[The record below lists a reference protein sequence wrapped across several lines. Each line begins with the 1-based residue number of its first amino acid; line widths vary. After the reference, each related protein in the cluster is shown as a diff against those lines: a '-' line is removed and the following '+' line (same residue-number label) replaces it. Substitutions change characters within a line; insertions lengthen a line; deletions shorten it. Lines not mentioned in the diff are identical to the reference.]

1 MPTIDEC
8 MQRYLRVVKSARSVN
23 TATSYGYG
31 LQKFSTTLRDNDLNP
46 KTSSVDAL
54 TEEHI
59 ALFIDDLKG
68 LKAISESN
76 YLTAA
81 MGFYKFLGSENIKS
95 FNYPR
100 IEAMIKFRKRK
111 PSPRMIQIPE
121 DEMNEVLKLI
131 DGIIE
136 QPFDN
141 DRDKQ
146 IAYRDRAFLFT
157 LADTGFRVS
166 EACSLTVGS
175 IDFKRKRAVI
185 VGKGN
190 KQAFVMMSV
199 RAIRAI
205 DDYLLVRSDIDKVRY
220 KSIPSSHIFAR
231 HDKGKPGEGSKRP
244 IEPMKGSTAR
254 KFITG
259 KRIDELL
266 EHKPTLRI
274 TPHTWRHFFVTRFVR
289 KKGLETAR
297 KLARHENIQTTQR
310 YTHLTDEEIE
320 ADYRDVVD

>member
-8 MQRYLRVVKSARSVN
+8 MKQYLRVVKSARSAN
-23 TATSYGYG
+23 TATAYGYG
-31 LQKFSTTLRDNDLNP
+31 LQKFATTLRDNKLDP
-46 KTSSVDAL
+46 RTSSIDSL
-54 TEEHI
+54 TEEHV

-76 YLTAA
+76 YLTAT
-81 MGFYKFLGSENIKS
+81 MGFYKFLGSENIKQ

-100 IEAMIKFRKRK
+100 IESMIKFRKRK
-111 PSPRMIQIPE
+111 PEARMIQIPE

-136 QPFDN
+136 QPFEN
-141 DRDKQ
+141 DRDKM

-166 EACSLTVGS
+166 EICGLTVGGV
-175 IDFKRKRAVI
+175 DFKKKRALI
-185 VGKGN
+185 IGKGN

-205 DDYLLVRSDIDKVRY
+205 EDYLGVRSDIDNVYY
-220 KSIPSSHIFAR
+220 KRIPSAYIFAR
-231 HDKGKPGEGSKRP
+231 HDKGKPKDATQ
-244 IEPMKGSTAR
+244 MKGSTAR

-259 KRIDELL
+259 RRIEELL

-310 YTHLTDEEIE
+310 YTHLTDDEIE